1 MPKMSSA
8 EVEEFLTLPLVPVLS
23 VSRRDRGP
31 VAVPIWYGYDDG
43 VFSFITGRDSV
54 HGKLIQQTGRA
65 TLTFHHEVYGARNT
79 VERYVHAEG
88 PVEFTDDDITPVVR
102 TYRRRYYTGPDAEVW
117 INEPLTDANY
127 RQNIAVLRPEL
138 MTGYRWETSL

>member
-1 MPKMSSA
+1 
-8 EVEEFLTLPLVPVLS
+8 
-23 VSRRDRGP
+23 
-31 VAVPIWYGYDDG
+31 
-43 VFSFITGRDSV
+43 
-54 HGKLIQQTGRA
+54 
-65 TLTFHHEVYGARNT
+65 
-79 VERYVHAEG
+79 EG

-102 TYRRRYYTGPDAEVW
+102 SYRRRYYTGPDAEVW